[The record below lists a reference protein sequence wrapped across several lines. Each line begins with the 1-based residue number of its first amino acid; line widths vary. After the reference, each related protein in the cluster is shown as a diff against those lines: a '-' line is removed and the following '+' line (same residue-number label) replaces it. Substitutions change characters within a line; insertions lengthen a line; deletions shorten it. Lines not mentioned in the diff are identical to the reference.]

1 TWSGTSAASVEL
13 YRDGVLILTTTNDG
27 FETDVIGARGSA
39 TYTYRVCEAGTTS
52 CSSEAVVTF

>member
-1 TWSGTSAASVEL
+1 MEL